1 MMMGFQYRRGFSF
14 FKAPL
19 LKKKCTASAEALWP
33 WVEDLHGSVV
43 LDPNFPPE
51 WVASADRPGRV
62 AWRADG
68 GGFKRAPFVQKE
80 SGSLLVGG

>member
-1 MMMGFQYRRGFSF
+1 M
-14 FKAPL
+14 P
-19 LKKKCTASAEALWP
+19 KKKCTASAAEAPRP

-68 GGFKRAPFVQKE
+68 GGFKRAPFVPTRIRK
-80 SGSLLVGG
+80 SAILGGST